1 MEGGL
6 PPSDFFKE
14 DDMREFSFADSFVL
28 SEILDKTGLQLDIN
42 SYADAAKAKNKDSQA
57 YLGGQLI
64 LSLLK
69 KIHLAKN
76 EVLKLASDM
85 TGEDIE
91 EVKNWNISKM
101 KEFFKDLF
109 SQAGFKDFFS

>member
-1 MEGGL
+1 
-6 PPSDFFKE
+6 
-14 DDMREFSFADSFVL
+14 MREFSFEDSFVL
-28 SEILDKTGLQLDIN
+28 SEILDKTGLQIDLN
-42 SYADAAKAKNKDSQA
+42 AYADSAKKNKDSQA

-64 LSLLK
+64 LSLIK

-76 EVLKLASDM
+76 EILKLASDM

-91 EVKNWNISKM
+91 EVKKWNISKM
-101 KEFFKDLF
+101 KEFFSELF